1 MLSRPKIQGPPAAT
15 GQRQFLLA
23 RCGQQMLGQPLRAAA
38 LASVGRV
45 ARPGREQHIG
55 PAHQRVAVQQQLDTG
70 CAHLAEMQR
79 DMADHGIGLE
89 LGRQLQH
96 GLGARPG
103 VGAQPAGVR
112 PYAGAAPQAL
122 DHGIAAGVAQ
132 RDEGRAAGNNAAHG
146 LHPIGRTAHPGRIMR
161 WAGEHMLVPAPDPR
175 GRCQAGSLQRHG
187 FIAGVDQ
194 QQLGA
199 ALGHGG
205 DHALLGRGNG
215 GAHRQAQAAARH
227 VGQARPDA
235 A

>member
-15 GQRQFLLA
+15 
-23 RCGQQMLGQPLRAAA
+23 
-38 LASVGRV
+38 LAS
-45 ARPGREQHIG
+45 ASSCWPGADSRCSASRCALRRW
-55 PAHQRVAVQQQLDTG
+55 PAD
-70 CAHLAEMQR
+70 
-79 DMADHGIGLE
+79 
-89 LGRQLQH
+89 
-96 GLGARPG
+96 
-103 VGAQPAGVR
+103 VR
-112 PYAGAAPQAL
+112 PYAGAAPQPL

-132 RDEGRAAGNNAAHG
+132 RDEGRAAGNDAAHG
-146 LHPIGRTAHPGRIMR
+146 LHAIGRAAHPGRIMR

-187 FIAGVDQ
+187 FIAGVDE

-205 DHALLGRGNG
+205 DHALFGRGNG
-215 GAHRQAQAAARH
+215 GAHGQAQAAVRH